1 MASAVKQNLKI
12 VAYVHKS
19 FHNLLFPKIEALNPY
34 ATIVNAG
41 YDIENYNENY
51 LKIFSRNVLNMIRKG
66 ESGWEKSLPPK
77 VAQKIKKGK
86 LFGFKPSK

>member
-1 MASAVKQNLKI
+1 MSERMRNV
-12 VAYVHKS
+12 
-19 FHNLLFPKIEALNPY
+19 LNFRMY
-34 ATIVNAG
+34 CLDI
-41 YDIENYNENY
+41 DIENYNENY

-77 VAQKIKKGK
+77 VAQKIKKGR